1 MRVACTRRRDKIFK
15 SRVETLL
22 AAFPRGRTAAAVG
35 SARLIGSPIAL
46 LGIDVKGIEGSVA
59 HDIESA

>member
-1 MRVACTRRRDKIFK
+1 M
-15 SRVETLL
+15 L
-22 AAFPRGRTAAAVG
+22 AAFPRGRRAAAVG